1 MTDQPQWAVEPP
13 TMIFEGQEISGVYV
27 KEAWDVWQKI
37 KGLPRDHI
45 DGWAMIARAL
55 ADAAK
60 PKWGEPDKAASYVLI
75 AMDDGDV
82 EPGYFDQ
89 LSNCWRRYDGSEI
102 KRKVTATMP
111 LPDAPEV
118 G

>member
-1 MTDQPQWAVEPP
+1 MTDVPQWAVDD
-13 TMIFEGQEISGVYV
+13 G
-27 KEAWDVWQKI
+27 DVQATI
-37 KGLPRDHI
+37 
-45 DGWAMIARAL
+45 AMENLLAMGDQPVEDRTNWLANFIARAL

-60 PKWGEPDKAASYVLI
+60 PKWGEPDKTASYVLI

-89 LSNCWRRYDGSEI
+89 LYNCWRRHDGSEI
-102 KRKVTATMP
+102 ERKVIATMP
-111 LPDAPEV
+111 LPPAPEV